1 MVDEGTARNVVGCK
15 CLIGT
20 RGAAVKRDAKFVKRD
35 AKFVKRDAKYVKRD
49 KRLIRAHSATFNK
62 VSKHANRDERWGAG
76 VENHF
81 QEIQ

>member
-20 RGAAVKRDAKFVKRD
+20 RGAAVKRD

>member
-20 RGAAVKRDAKFVKRD
+20 RGAAVKRD

-76 VENHF
+76 VEYHF
-81 QEIQ
+81 QEI